1 MQNVV
6 RVIPTV
12 YFYLL
17 SVVGM
22 VLFIIGLFNSI
33 HYIVGITAYDK
44 YPLRYGAES
53 RCEYM
58 PKPVMVEGQKDIQ
71 SDVKARAA
79 SDAAREECLKSLE
92 KERANTKIDDLEKAI
107 SFTTIGLL
115 VFAIHFYFARRR

>member
-1 MQNVV
+1 MQKL
-6 RVIPTV
+6 IPTI

-17 SVVGM
+17 SAVGV

-33 HYIVGITAYDK
+33 HYIVSITAYDK
-44 YPLRYGAES
+44 YPLKYQGES

-58 PKPVMVEGQKDIQ
+58 PKPVTIDGQKDIQ
-71 SDVKARAA
+71 SDAKARAA

-92 KERANTKIDDLEKAI
+92 KERANTKIADLEKAI

>member
-6 RVIPTV
+6 KVIPTI

-17 SVVGM
+17 SAVGM

-44 YPLRYGAES
+44 YPLKYQGES

-58 PKPVMVEGQKDIQ
+58 PKPVMVEGQKDVQ
-71 SDVKARAA
+71 SEGKVK
-79 SDAAREECLKSLE
+79 EECLKSLE